1 MGDALAVRFSDSE
14 ITDRNTMTGDME
26 QDSREQLAR
35 LCRRASAFDSRDEFL
50 AVVREE
56 IETQVFLLHV
66 NGMWPELLDEFDA
79 HDLKEP
85 NMKWQVS
92 DLGTE
97 AEVEALRAMHRG
109 YPEIHV
115 W

>member
-1 MGDALAVRFSDSE
+1 
-14 ITDRNTMTGDME
+14 ME
-26 QDSREQLAR
+26 QDSREELAR
-35 LCRRASAFDSRDEFL
+35 LCERATAFGSRDEFL
-50 AVVREE
+50 AVVHDE

-66 NGMWPELLDEFDA
+66 NGMWPELLSEFEA
-79 HDLKEP
+79 HDLKDP